1 MENNPAHSVQDALR
15 QLAEARGAAGAP
27 RIERV
32 ELDGKV
38 YWIKR
43 PEVLNW
49 RYRLQKGDPRAAFER
64 ERRAFHEM
72 NAANAP
78 VPRLQ
83 AEGPDFLVLPDCG
96 TDLRRR
102 FRVEE
107 DSGKR
112 TALLCDAARALGRF
126 HTLGFTHG
134 RPSPKDMCLTDE
146 GIQMLDFERY
156 REENNTPRGHARDLV
171 VFAFNVIAHSPRA
184 KPGLPE
190 AMQAYR
196 ETAPSG
202 TWELAQDWLGRLRW
216 ASWLAIPGQWR
227 RGKNGKEFKAVPQLF
242 ELFRDA

>member
-1 MENNPAHSVQDALR
+1 MENNPASSVRDALC
-15 QLAEARGAAGAP
+15 QLAEARGATGAP

-32 ELDGKV
+32 ELEGRV

-43 PEVLNW
+43 PEVLSW

-72 NAANAP
+72 NAVNAP
-78 VPRLQ
+78 VPRIQ

-102 FRVEE
+102 FRDE
-107 DSGKR
+107 DDDGKR
-112 TALLCDAARALGRF
+112 KALLCDAAQALGRF

-134 RPSPKDMCLTDE
+134 RPSPKDMCLAKD
-146 GIQMLDFERY
+146 GILMLDFERY

-171 VFAFNVIAHSPRA
+171 VFAFNVIAYSPRA
-184 KPGLPE
+184 KQDLPE
-190 AMQAYR
+190 AMQTYR
-196 ETAPSG
+196 ENAPDG
-202 TWELAQDWLGRLRW
+202 TWELAQEWLARLRW
-216 ASWLAIPGQWR
+216 VSWLAIPGQWR
-227 RGKNGKEFKAVPQLF
+227 RGKKGKEFKAVPQLF